1 MTDLSMQL
9 SHSLARVHMIKAVQP
24 QSEPGALDVLIAPFW
39 GPYNGRDAHGQYF
52 TPSTEFMHDVIP
64 TPPVFYYHGAEMG
77 EDATLIGKSLDR
89 WTDDLG
95 VWQTV
100 MLDMTDPNARRT
112 WQASLTGNAYAS
124 TGVVPASLM
133 VNHQTGEIEQWL
145 IGEISLMVL
154 DTQNDV
160 EPANTYAIALPRL
173 KAIRESLTP
182 ERRRL
187 FDEVYQVGTPKRG
200 ATPMDVIEK
209 LQAFFARFIAE
220 LSAELEMP
228 VDEAADTVAEAADDG
243 ADMAGEMDGEMD
255 GEDMTEKCEG
265 CDDSEIAGAV
275 STLLDALDIGED
287 DTEPIMSKS
296 ANQLRRENAHLRAKL
311 ARQADTEWIGKQV
324 AAKRVTPAEKPAVM
338 EALTKARAGGK
349 ASAGTVTA
357 IKAMIEARPANGQ
370 RVSIKAA
377 GMSRA
382 GFASPAGSTNGAVD
396 LATLKRMKAYA
407 GMEG

>member
-1 MTDLSMQL
+1 MPDLSTQL

-24 QSEPGALDVLIAPFW
+24 QSEPGVLDVLIAPFW

-77 EDATLIGKSLDR
+77 EDASLIGKSADR

-112 WQASLTGNAYAS
+112 WQASLAGNAFAS

-160 EPANTYAIALPRL
+160 EPANTYAIAVPRL
-173 KAIRESLTP
+173 KALRDSLTP

-187 FDEVYQVGTPKRG
+187 FDEVYQVGTPKQG

-228 VDEAADTVAEAADDG
+228 VDETADTVAEAADEG
-243 ADMAGEMDGEMD
+243 ADMASDVDGEMS
-255 GEDMTEKCEG
+255 EDMTEKCED
-265 CDDSEIAGAV
+265 CDDSEIVGAV
-275 STLLDALDIGED
+275 STLLDALDIGES
-287 DTEPIMSKS
+287 DTEPIMAKS
-296 ANQLRRENAHLRAKL
+296 ASQLRRENARLRAQL

-338 EALTKARAGGK
+338 EALTKARSGGK

-357 IKAMIEARPANGQ
+357 IKAMIEARPASGQ

-396 LATLKRMKAYA
+396 PATLARMKAYA